1 MEPEEIFINL
11 KVLESLDKDQKL
23 ISRGQYM
30 NIEPQS
36 IIPEWLRRWHRQDNR
51 NECIKKINLIVNSA
65 IDYIE
70 HQIKQGKQADNSNK
84 IQIIHR
90 TSVPDIPQN
99 IKDEHDMVIY
109 LEKSL
114 KGIQN
119 LKETYSTCSQTC
131 ARIDVIINKILNCLN
146 TYKQREIQ
154 EI

>member
-23 ISRGQYM
+23 ISRGPYM
-30 NIEPQS
+30 NVEPQS
-36 IIPEWLRRWHRQDNR
+36 IIPEFLRRWHRQDNR

-65 IDYIE
+65 IEYIE
-70 HQIKQGKQADNSNK
+70 RKEKTKNVSNK
-84 IQIIHR
+84 IQISKIENVSQISHDQG
-90 TSVPDIPQN
+90 T
-99 IKDEHDMVIY
+99 KDEHDMITY

-131 ARIDVIINKILNCLN
+131 ARIDVIINKILNSLHN
-146 TYKQREIQ
+146 YKQSDIQ
-154 EI
+154 IQI

>member
-23 ISRGQYM
+23 ISRGPYM
-30 NIEPQS
+30 NVEPQS

-65 IDYIE
+65 IEYIE
-70 HQIKQGKQADNSNK
+70 HQVKKEKQAEISNK

-90 TSVPDIPQN
+90 SSVPEIPQN
-99 IKDEHDMVIY
+99 IKDEHDMIIY

-131 ARIDVIINKILNCLN
+131 ARIDVIINKILNSLN
-146 TYKQREIQ
+146 TYRQKEIQ

>member
-23 ISRGQYM
+23 ISRGPYM
-30 NIEPQS
+30 NAEPQS
-36 IIPEWLRRWHRQDNR
+36 IIPEFLRRWHRQDNR

-65 IDYIE
+65 IEYIE
-70 HQIKQGKQADNSNK
+70 RQEKTKNVSNK
-84 IQIIHR
+84 IQISKIENVSQISHDQG
-90 TSVPDIPQN
+90 T
-99 IKDEHDMVIY
+99 KDEHDMITY

-131 ARIDVIINKILNCLN
+131 ARIDVIINKILNSLHN
-146 TYKQREIQ
+146 YKQSDIQ
-154 EI
+154 IQI